1 MAKIKIVA
9 DSSAGLTDQQ
19 IQDYNITIIPLTVMI
34 DDTIYVERES
44 ITNQEFIEKMK
55 TSKTLP
61 KTSQPPLGKF
71 VETFDKLGEDGS
83 SVICFNMLAAIS
95 GTVHTAEQA
104 AQLSKTDVT
113 VVDTQYTDQAMAFQV
128 IEAAKLAAEG
138 ADKQAILDRA
148 VAVRD
153 HTKLF
158 MGVVT
163 LENILKGGRLSR
175 AAGMLTSLL
184 NIKIVLQVTGGE
196 LNIRAKGRGMKTID
210 RYFDKVYEQ
219 IKQTPDI
226 VSIGISHVEAFESID
241 KIQGH
246 LHEILPDKDV
256 LVRETVPIIAT
267 HGGPGAFALMY
278 YTDPTK

>member
-196 LNIRAKGRGMKTID
+196 LKIRAKGRGMKTID

>member
-1 MAKIKIVA
+1 MAKIKIVT

-44 ITNQEFIEKMK
+44 ITNKEFIEKMK
-55 TSKTLP
+55 SSKSLP

-71 VETFDKLGEDGS
+71 VETFDKLGQDGS
-83 SVICFNMLAAIS
+83 AVICFNMLAAIS

-113 VVDTQYTDQAMAFQV
+113 VVDSQYTDQALAFQV
-128 IEAAKLAAEG
+128 IEAAKLAGEG

-148 VAVRD
+148 AAVRD

-158 MGVVT
+158 MGIVT

-196 LNIRAKGRGMKTID
+196 LKIRAKGRGMKTID
-210 RYFDKVYEQ
+210 RYFDKVYDQ

-226 VSIGISHVEAFESID
+226 MSIGISHVEAFDSVD
-241 KIQGH
+241 KIQGE
-246 LHEILPDKDV
+246 LHEILPDKNV

>member
-1 MAKIKIVA
+1 MAKIKIVT

-44 ITNQEFIEKMK
+44 ITNKEFIEKMK

-71 VETFDKLGEDGS
+71 VETFDQLGEDGS
-83 SVICFNMLAAIS
+83 AVICFNMLAAIS

-113 VVDTQYTDQAMAFQV
+113 VVDSQYTDQALAFQV
-128 IEAAKLAAEG
+128 VEAAKLAAEG

-196 LNIRAKGRGMKTID
+196 LKIRAKGRGMKTID

-226 VSIGISHVEAFESID
+226 MAIGISHVEAFESID

-246 LHEILPDKDV
+246 LNEILPGKDV

>member
-1 MAKIKIVA
+1 MAKIKIVT

-44 ITNQEFIEKMK
+44 ITNKEFIEKMK
-55 TSKTLP
+55 SSKSLP

-71 VETFDKLGEDGS
+71 VETFDKLGQDGS
-83 SVICFNMLAAIS
+83 AVICFNMLAAIS

-113 VVDTQYTDQAMAFQV
+113 VVDSQYTDQALAFQV

-148 VAVRD
+148 AAVRD

-158 MGVVT
+158 MGIVT

-196 LNIRAKGRGMKTID
+196 LKIRAKGRGMKTID
-210 RYFDKVYEQ
+210 RYFDKVYDQ

-226 VSIGISHVEAFESID
+226 MSIGISHVEAFDSVD
-241 KIQGH
+241 KIQGE

>member
-1 MAKIKIVA
+1 
-9 DSSAGLTDQQ
+9 
-19 IQDYNITIIPLTVMI
+19 MI

-196 LNIRAKGRGMKTID
+196 LKIRAKGRGMKTID

>member
-71 VETFDKLGEDGS
+71 VETFDKLGDDGS

-196 LNIRAKGRGMKTID
+196 LKIRAKGRGMKTID

-246 LHEILPDKDV
+246 LHEILPDKNV

>member
-196 LNIRAKGRGMKTID
+196 LKIRAKGRGMKTID

-246 LHEILPDKDV
+246 LHEILPDKNV

>member
-1 MAKIKIVA
+1 MAKFKIVT

-44 ITNQEFIEKMK
+44 ITNKEFIEKMK

-83 SVICFNMLAAIS
+83 SVIFFSMLAAIS

-113 VVDTQYTDQAMAFQV
+113 VVDSQYTDQALAFQV
-128 IEAAKLAAEG
+128 VEAAKLADAGAE
-138 ADKQAILDRA
+138 KQAILDRA

-196 LNIRAKGRGMKTID
+196 LKIRAKGRGMKTID
-210 RYFDKVYEQ
+210 RYFDKVYDQ
-219 IKQTPDI
+219 MKQLPDI
-226 VSIGISHVEAFESID
+226 QAIGISHVEAFESVD
-241 KIQGH
+241 KIQSR
-246 LHEILPDKDV
+246 LHDMFPDKDV

>member
-1 MAKIKIVA
+1 MAKIKIVT

-19 IQDYNITIIPLTVMI
+19 IQDYDITIIPLTVMI

-44 ITNQEFIEKMK
+44 ITIKEFIEKMK

-71 VETFDKLGEDGS
+71 VETFDKLGADGS
-83 SVICFNMLAAIS
+83 SVICFTMLAAIS

-104 AQLSKTDVT
+104 AQLTKTDVT
-113 VVDTQYTDQAMAFQV
+113 VVDSQYTDQALAFQV
-128 IEAAKLAAEG
+128 VEAAKLAAAG
-138 ADKQAILDRA
+138 ADTQAILDRA

-153 HTKLF
+153 HTHLF

-184 NIKIVLQVTGGE
+184 NIKVVLQVTGGE
-196 LNIRAKGRGMKTID
+196 LKIRAKGRGMKTID
-210 RYFDKVYEQ
+210 RYFDKVYDQ
-219 IKQTPDI
+219 MKQTPDI
-226 VSIGISHVEAFESID
+226 MAMGISHVEAFESVE
-241 KIQGH
+241 KVTGH
-246 LHEILPDKDV
+246 LHELFPKQDV

-267 HGGPGAFALMY
+267 HGGMGAFALMY

>member
-1 MAKIKIVA
+1 MAKIKIVT
-9 DSSAGLTDQQ
+9 DSSAGLTEQQ
-19 IQDYNITIIPLTVMI
+19 IQDYDITIIPLTVMI

-44 ITNQEFIEKMK
+44 ITNKEFIEKMK

-71 VETFDKLGEDGS
+71 VETFDKLGADGS
-83 SVICFNMLAAIS
+83 SVICFTMLAAIS

-104 AQLSKTDVT
+104 AQLTKTDVT
-113 VVDTQYTDQAMAFQV
+113 VVDSQYTDQALGFQV
-128 IEAAKLAAEG
+128 VEAAKLAAAD
-138 ADKQAILDRA
+138 ADKQTILDRA

-153 HTKLF
+153 HTHLF
-158 MGVVT
+158 MGIVT

-184 NIKIVLQVTGGE
+184 NIKVVLQVTGGE
-196 LNIRAKGRGMKTID
+196 LKIRAKGRGMKTID
-210 RYFDKVYEQ
+210 RYFDKVYDQ
-219 IKQTPDI
+219 MKQTPDI
-226 VSIGISHVEAFESID
+226 MAMGISHVEAFESVD
-241 KIQGH
+241 KVTSH
-246 LHEILPDKDV
+246 LHELFPKQDV

-267 HGGPGAFALMY
+267 HGGMGAFALMY

>member
-1 MAKIKIVA
+1 MAKIKIVT

-44 ITNQEFIEKMK
+44 ITNKEFIEKMK
-55 TSKTLP
+55 SSKSLP

-71 VETFDKLGEDGS
+71 VETFDKLGQDGS
-83 SVICFNMLAAIS
+83 AVICFNMLAAIS

-113 VVDTQYTDQAMAFQV
+113 VVDSQYTDQALAFQV

-148 VAVRD
+148 AAVRD

-158 MGVVT
+158 MGIVT

-196 LNIRAKGRGMKTID
+196 LKIRAKGRGMKTID
-210 RYFDKVYEQ
+210 RYFDKVYDQ

-226 VSIGISHVEAFESID
+226 MSIGISHVEAFDSVD
-241 KIQGH
+241 KIQGE
-246 LHEILPDKDV
+246 LHEILPDKNV

>member
-44 ITNQEFIEKMK
+44 ITNQEFIDKMK

-196 LNIRAKGRGMKTID
+196 LKIRAKGRGMKTID

-246 LHEILPDKDV
+246 LHEILPDKNV

>member
-1 MAKIKIVA
+1 MAKIKIVT
-9 DSSAGLTDQQ
+9 DSSAGLTEQQ
-19 IQDYNITIIPLTVMI
+19 IQDYDITIIPLTVMI
-34 DDTIYVERES
+34 DDTIYVERET
-44 ITNQEFIEKMK
+44 ITNKEFIEKMK
-55 TSKTLP
+55 TAKSLP

-83 SVICFNMLAAIS
+83 SVICFSMLAAIS

-113 VVDTQYTDQAMAFQV
+113 VVDSQYTDQALAFQV
-128 IEAAKLAAEG
+128 VEAAKLAAEG
-138 ADKQAILDRA
+138 ADKDAIIKRA
-148 VAVRD
+148 AAVRD

-158 MGVVT
+158 MGIVT

-196 LNIRAKGRGMKTID
+196 LKIRAKGRGMKTID

-226 VSIGISHVEAFESID
+226 VAIGISHVEAFESID

-246 LHEILPDKDV
+246 LKEILPDKDV

>member
-1 MAKIKIVA
+1 MAKIKIVT
-9 DSSAGLTDQQ
+9 DSSAGLTEQQ
-19 IQDYNITIIPLTVMI
+19 IQDYDITIIPLTVMI

-44 ITNQEFIEKMK
+44 ITNKEFIEKMK

-71 VETFDKLGEDGS
+71 VETFDKLGADGS
-83 SVICFNMLAAIS
+83 SVICFTMLAAIS

-104 AQLSKTDVT
+104 AQLTKTDVT
-113 VVDTQYTDQAMAFQV
+113 VVDSQYTDQALGFQV
-128 IEAAKLAAEG
+128 VEAAKLVAAD
-138 ADKQAILDRA
+138 ADKQTILDRA

-153 HTKLF
+153 HTHLF
-158 MGVVT
+158 MGIVT

-184 NIKIVLQVTGGE
+184 NIKVVLQVTGGE
-196 LNIRAKGRGMKTID
+196 LKIRAKGRGMKTID
-210 RYFDKVYEQ
+210 RYFDKVYDQ
-219 IKQTPDI
+219 MKQTPDI
-226 VSIGISHVEAFESID
+226 MAMGISHVEAFESVD
-241 KIQGH
+241 KVTSH
-246 LHEILPDKDV
+246 LHELFPKQDV

-267 HGGPGAFALMY
+267 HGGMGAFALMY

>member
-158 MGVVT
+158 MGIVT

-196 LNIRAKGRGMKTID
+196 LKIRAKGRGMKTID

>member
-1 MAKIKIVA
+1 MAKIKIVT
-9 DSSAGLTDQQ
+9 DSSAGLTEQQ
-19 IQDYNITIIPLTVMI
+19 IQDYDITIIPLTVMI

-44 ITNQEFIEKMK
+44 ITNKEFIDKMK
-55 TSKTLP
+55 IAKSLP

-113 VVDTQYTDQAMAFQV
+113 VVDSQYTDQALAFQV

-138 ADKQAILDRA
+138 ADKDAILKRA
-148 VAVRD
+148 EAVRD

-158 MGVVT
+158 MGIVT

-196 LNIRAKGRGMKTID
+196 LKIRAKGRGMKTID
-210 RYFDKVYEQ
+210 RYFDKVYDQ
-219 IKQTPDI
+219 IKQTPNI
-226 VSIGISHVEAFESID
+226 KAIGISHVEAFESVD
-241 KIQGH
+241 KIQSH
-246 LHEILPDKDV
+246 LKELLPGQDV

>member
-1 MAKIKIVA
+1 MAKIKIVT

-44 ITNQEFIEKMK
+44 ITNKEFIEKMK

-83 SVICFNMLAAIS
+83 SVICFTMLAAIS

-113 VVDTQYTDQAMAFQV
+113 VVDSQYTDQALAFQV
-128 IEAAKLAAEG
+128 VEAAKLAAEG
-138 ADKQAILDRA
+138 GDTQAILDRA

-175 AAGMLTSLL
+175 SAGMLTSLL

-196 LNIRAKGRGMKTID
+196 LKIRAKGRGMKTID

-226 VSIGISHVEAFESID
+226 VAIGISHVEAFDAID

>member
-1 MAKIKIVA
+1 MAKIKIVT

-19 IQDYNITIIPLTVMI
+19 IADYDITIIPLTVMI

-44 ITNQEFIEKMK
+44 ITNKEFIEKMK
-55 TSKTLP
+55 TAKTLP
-61 KTSQPPLGKF
+61 KTSQPPLGSF
-71 VETFDKLGEDGS
+71 VETFDKLGADGS

-113 VVDTQYTDQAMAFQV
+113 VVDSQTTDQALAFQV
-128 IEAAKLAAEG
+128 VEAAKLAAEG
-138 ADKQAILDRA
+138 
-148 VAVRD
+148 
-153 HTKLF
+153 
-158 MGVVT
+158 
-163 LENILKGGRLSR
+163 

-184 NIKIVLQVTGGE
+184 NIKIVLEVTGGE
-196 LNIRAKGRGMKTID
+196 LKIRAKGRGMKTID

-219 IKQTPDI
+219 LKQTPDI
-226 VSIGISHVEAFESID
+226 MAIGISHVEAFESVD
-241 KIQGH
+241 KIKQH
-246 LHEILPDKDV
+246 LSEVVPGKDV